1 MVFRSSFVRSFSGPT
16 VIGGRG
22 GICVMPF
29 EWTAGGVKTE
39 RWRNVSAACCCPRAG
54 RNCCYIIYT
63 TKPEHLKMLGERAKA
78 HLGLC
83 NYEEAIGDYE
93 VQPNRRGALGLARVI
108 VES

>member
-1 MVFRSSFVRSFSGPT
+1 
-16 VIGGRG
+16 
-22 GICVMPF
+22 
-29 EWTAGGVKTE
+29 
-39 RWRNVSAACCCPRAG
+39 
-54 RNCCYIIYT
+54 
-63 TKPEHLKMLGERAKA
+63 MLGERAKA